1 LEYRFFQDVG
11 CLLRVDDCTVDRDRF
26 DYARVLLSTTSLD
39 IIHSGAQVLI
49 DGVLFD
55 LQIIEEWGY
64 SLGEDAFLL
73 DDEESQDDAS
83 SGTSEEHVDVLGRED
98 VDELLQHISESWKAT
113 DIEQQA
119 KYSSPTKDVVTCC
132 KEANI
137 ENIVGTGTVCAPS
150 ASVLPQE
157 VLPPQHGVPSAPK
170 VFSASSPASAQTH
183 NPNRPK
189 VVAGDRRGLSNS
201 AIFEYG

>member
-64 SLGEDAFLL
+64 SLGEDACLL

-83 SGTSEEHVDVLGRED
+83 SGTPEEHVDVLGTED
-98 VDELLQHISESWKAT
+98 VNELLQHISDSWKAV

-119 KYSSPTKDVVTCC
+119 KYSLPTKDVVTCC
-132 KEANI
+132 KEDNI
-137 ENIVGTGTVCAPS
+137 ENIVGTGTVCTPS
-150 ASVLPQE
+150 ASVLP
-157 VLPPQHGVPSAPK
+157 P
-170 VFSASSPASAQTH
+170 
-183 NPNRPK
+183 
-189 VVAGDRRGLSNS
+189 
-201 AIFEYG
+201 